1 MAFASD
7 QGGVLNIW
15 IRDLATGKESNVA
28 GSSDRQGYPVLSGSG
43 SLLAYSAYEGNNR
56 VVYLS
61 LLAACRRS
69 CVSCPF
75 AMDWTRDEK
84 TVLVLA
90 GIPYQINAL
99 DIASHRQMPILK
111 DPRYSL
117 LYARLSPDNRW
128 MSFTVRTDV
137 NRARI
142 AIAPLDGASGPQ
154 SAWIYLAEVGPNDS
168 SNWSP
173 DGKTLYFTSPRDG
186 HRCLWGQ
193 RMIQSRIILRASP
206 SRCSTFTGVW
216 IIGT

>member
-1 MAFASD
+1 
-7 QGGVLNIW
+7 
-15 IRDLATGKESNVA
+15 
-28 GSSDRQGYPVLSGSG
+28 
-43 SLLAYSAYEGNNR
+43 
-56 VVYLS
+56 
-61 LLAACRRS
+61 
-69 CVSCPF
+69 
-75 AMDWTRDEK
+75 
-84 TVLVLA
+84 
-90 GIPYQINAL
+90 
-99 DIASHRQMPILK
+99 MPILK

-142 AIAPLDGASGPQ
+142 AIAPLDGARPVPE

-193 RMIQSRIILRASP
+193 RIDSVSHHPQGEPFAVQHFHGRLDYRDVEWSAGGGRVVMVLSEDTGNIWMMSRVGMR
-206 SRCSTFTGVW
+206 
-216 IIGT
+216 